1 VLGDINEFLVNLNR
15 RPAATDAAIRATEKQ
30 LNAELPRE
38 YKDFLR
44 SSDGG
49 DGFVGKN
56 YLILWRVD
64 ELAFDESIVRGSKVR
79 PWASGLRVERGW

>member
-1 VLGDINEFLVNLNR
+1 MLGDINEFLVNLNR

-64 ELAFDESIVRGSKVR
+64 ELPSMNQSYEVQKYV
-79 PWASGLRVERGW
+79 PGLRVERGW